1 MKEYDGL
8 VNTIYSADSFVN
20 RVPVIAWMKGQL
32 ASKVNIFLGGV
43 EVKNEIH
50 ATLDAIILFII
61 HLETMEITKPSPQKF
76 TTHYRSAYPLVVG
89 ALGGKQFS
97 PMLVQACPP
106 VGKQTS
112 LMLAQACLLASGLPC
127 LQSLPCLP
135 CLPCLTSVPIRHQ
148 GGRG

>member
-1 MKEYDGL
+1 MKQYDGL

-61 HLETMEITKPSPQKF
+61 H
-76 TTHYRSAYPLVVG
+76 
-89 ALGGKQFS
+89 
-97 PMLVQACPP
+97 
-106 VGKQTS
+106 
-112 LMLAQACLLASGLPC
+112 
-127 LQSLPCLP
+127 
-135 CLPCLTSVPIRHQ
+135 
-148 GGRG
+148 